1 MEEIRLVTSAPSP
14 SADFPAPQP
23 ETRLPCPQPQAGGIL
38 NAPTTGRFGVSNCP
52 KLAVEG

>member
-38 NAPTTGRFGVSNCP
+38 NAPTTGRFAVSNCP
-52 KLAVEG
+52 